1 MTVAYIGIGSNVGD
15 RVENLRQALEHLDSI
30 MSLERLSATYETAP
44 RYVLDQPPFL
54 NMAVGGDTPLEPLRL
69 LEKLKKFEIDIGR
82 IPTEER
88 YGPRAIDLDILF
100 YGSDVV
106 NEPGLSIPHP
116 LMAEREFV
124 LRPLADIAPNFRH
137 PVIGRSV
144 AEILSL
150 LEGEPEA
157 QMVSID
163 V

>member
-15 RVENLRQALEHLDSI
+15 RVENLRQALKYLDGI
-30 MSLERLSATYETAP
+30 MSQERLSATYETAP

-54 NMAVGGDTPLEPLRL
+54 NMAVGGDTPLEPLL
-69 LEKLKKFEIDIGR
+69 LLKQLKKFEIDIGR
-82 IPTEER
+82 VPTEER

-100 YGSDVV
+100 YGSEVV
-106 NEPGLSIPHP
+106 NEPGLSIPHS

-124 LRPLADIAPNFRH
+124 LRPLADIAPNFQH
-137 PVIGRSV
+137 PVLGHSV
-144 AEILSL
+144 AEMLAL

-157 QMVSID
+157 QMVTID

>member
-1 MTVAYIGIGSNVGD
+1 MTVVYIGIGSNVGD
-15 RVENLRQALEHLDSI
+15 RIENLRQALKYLDGI

-54 NMAVGGDTPLEPLRL
+54 NMAVGGDTPLEPLLL

-82 IPTEER
+82 VPTEER

-137 PVIGRSV
+137 PVMGCSV
-144 AEILSL
+144 AEILSM

>member
-15 RVENLRQALEHLDSI
+15 RVENLRQALEHLDGI

-54 NMAVGGDTPLEPLRL
+54 NMAVGGDTPLEPLLL
-69 LEKLKKFEIDIGR
+69 LEQLKKFEIDIGR
-82 IPTEER
+82 VPTEER

-106 NEPGLSIPHP
+106 NKPGLSIPHP

-137 PVIGRSV
+137 PVMGCSV
-144 AEILSL
+144 AEILSM

>member
-15 RVENLRQALEHLDSI
+15 RVENLRQALEHLDGI

-44 RYVLDQPPFL
+44 RYVIDQPSFL
-54 NMAVGGDTPLEPLRL
+54 NMAVGGDTPLEPLLL
-69 LEKLKKFEIDIGR
+69 LEQLKKIEIDIGR
-82 IPTEER
+82 VPTEER

-137 PVIGRSV
+137 PVMGRSV
-144 AEILSL
+144 AEILSM

>member
-15 RVENLRQALEHLDSI
+15 RVENLRQALEHLAGI

-54 NMAVGGDTPLEPLRL
+54 NMAVGGDTPLEPLLL
-69 LEKLKKFEIDIGR
+69 LEQLKKFEIDIGR
-82 IPTEER
+82 VPTEER

-137 PVIGRSV
+137 PVMGRSV

-150 LEGEPEA
+150 LEREPEA

>member
-15 RVENLRQALEHLDSI
+15 RVENLRQALEHLDGI

-54 NMAVGGDTPLEPLRL
+54 NMAVGGDTPLEPLLL
-69 LEKLKKFEIDIGR
+69 LETLKKSEIDIGR
-82 IPTEER
+82 VPTEER

-116 LMAEREFV
+116 LMADREFV

-137 PVIGRSV
+137 PVMGRSV

>member
-15 RVENLRQALEHLDSI
+15 RVENLRQALEHLDGI

-54 NMAVGGDTPLEPLRL
+54 NMAVGGDTPLEPLLL
-69 LEKLKKFEIDIGR
+69 LEQLKKFEIDIGR
-82 IPTEER
+82 LPTEER

-137 PVIGRSV
+137 PVMGRSV

>member
-15 RVENLRQALEHLDSI
+15 RVENLRQALEHLAGI

-54 NMAVGGDTPLEPLRL
+54 NMAVGGDTPLEPLLL
-69 LEKLKKFEIDIGR
+69 LETLKKFEIDIGR
-82 IPTEER
+82 VPTEER

-137 PVIGRSV
+137 PVMGRSV
-144 AEILSL
+144 AEMFSL

-157 QMVSID
+157 QMVSIE

>member
-15 RVENLRQALEHLDSI
+15 RVENLRQALEHLDGI

-54 NMAVGGDTPLEPLRL
+54 NMAVGGDTPLEPLLL
-69 LEKLKKFEIDIGR
+69 LEELKKFEIDIGR
-82 IPTEER
+82 VPTEER

-137 PVIGRSV
+137 PVMGRSV

>member
-15 RVENLRQALEHLDSI
+15 RVENLRQALEYLDGV
-30 MSLERLSATYETAP
+30 MLLERLSATYETAP
-44 RYVLDQPPFL
+44 KYVLDQPPFL
-54 NMAVGGDTPLEPLRL
+54 NMAVGGDTPLEPLHL
-69 LEKLKKFEIDIGR
+69 LGQLKKFEIDIGR
-82 IPTEER
+82 VPNEER

-106 NEPGLSIPHP
+106 NESGLSIPHP

-124 LRPLADIAPNFRH
+124 LRPLADIAPNFQH
-137 PVIGRSV
+137 PVLGCSV
-144 AEILSL
+144 AKMLSL

-157 QMVSID
+157 QVVSID

>member
-15 RVENLRQALEHLDSI
+15 RVENLRQALRCLDGI

-44 RYVLDQPPFL
+44 RYVLDQSPFL
-54 NMAVGGDTPLEPLRL
+54 NMAVGGDTPLEPLLL
-69 LEKLKKFEIDIGR
+69 LEQLKKFEIDSGR
-82 IPTEER
+82 VPTEER

-124 LRPLADIAPNFRH
+124 LRPLADIAPNFQH
-137 PVIGRSV
+137 PVLRRSV
-144 AEILSL
+144 AEMLTL

>member
-15 RVENLRQALEHLDSI
+15 RVENLRQALKYLDGI
-30 MSLERLSATYETAP
+30 MSLERLSGTYETAP

-54 NMAVGGDTPLEPLRL
+54 NMAVGGDTPLEPLLL
-69 LEKLKKFEIDIGR
+69 LEQLKKIEIDIGR
-82 IPTEER
+82 VPTEER

-137 PVIGRSV
+137 PVMGRSV

>member
-15 RVENLRQALEHLDSI
+15 RVENLRQALKYLDGI

-44 RYVLDQPPFL
+44 RYVIDQPSFL
-54 NMAVGGDTPLEPLRL
+54 NMAVGGDTPLEPLLL
-69 LEKLKKFEIDIGR
+69 LEQLKKIEIDIGR
-82 IPTEER
+82 VPTEER

-144 AEILSL
+144 AEILSM

>member
-15 RVENLRQALEHLDSI
+15 RVENLRQALEHLDGI

-54 NMAVGGDTPLEPLRL
+54 NMAVGGDTPLEPLLL
-69 LEKLKKFEIDIGR
+69 LEKLKKFEVDIGR
-82 IPTEER
+82 VPTEER

-137 PVIGRSV
+137 PVMGRSV
-144 AEILSL
+144 AEILSM

>member
-15 RVENLRQALEHLDSI
+15 RVENLRQALEHLDGI

-54 NMAVGGDTPLEPLRL
+54 NMAVGGDTPLEPLLL
-69 LEKLKKFEIDIGR
+69 LEQLKKIEIDIGR
-82 IPTEER
+82 VPTEER

-137 PVIGRSV
+137 PVMGRSV
-144 AEILSL
+144 AEILSM

>member
-15 RVENLRQALEHLDSI
+15 RVENLRQALEHLDGI

-54 NMAVGGDTPLEPLRL
+54 NMAVGGDTPLEPLLL
-69 LEKLKKFEIDIGR
+69 LEQLKKFEIDIGR
-82 IPTEER
+82 VPTEER

-137 PVIGRSV
+137 PVMGRSV

-157 QMVSID
+157 RMVSID

>member
-15 RVENLRQALEHLDSI
+15 RVENLRQALKYLDGI

-44 RYVLDQPPFL
+44 RYVLDQPQFL
-54 NMAVGGDTPLEPLRL
+54 NMAVGGDTPLEPLLL
-69 LEKLKKFEIDIGR
+69 LEQLKKFEIDIGR
-82 IPTEER
+82 VPTEER

-137 PVIGRSV
+137 PVMGRSV

>member
-15 RVENLRQALEHLDSI
+15 RVENLRQALRCLDGI

-44 RYVLDQPPFL
+44 RYVIDQPSFL
-54 NMAVGGDTPLEPLRL
+54 NMAVGGDTPLEPLLL
-69 LEKLKKFEIDIGR
+69 LEQLKKIEIDIGR
-82 IPTEER
+82 LPTEER

-137 PVIGRSV
+137 PVMGRSV
-144 AEILSL
+144 AEILSM

>member
-15 RVENLRQALEHLDSI
+15 RVENLRQALKYLDGI

-54 NMAVGGDTPLEPLRL
+54 NMAVGGDTPLEPLLL
-69 LEKLKKFEIDIGR
+69 LEQLKKIEIDIGR
-82 IPTEER
+82 VPTEER

-137 PVIGRSV
+137 PVMGCSV
-144 AEILSL
+144 AEILSM

>member
-15 RVENLRQALEHLDSI
+15 RVENLRQALRCLDGI

-44 RYVLDQPPFL
+44 RYVIDQPSFL
-54 NMAVGGDTPLEPLRL
+54 NMAVGGDTPLEPLLL
-69 LEKLKKFEIDIGR
+69 LEQLKKIEIEIGR
-82 IPTEER
+82 VPTEER

-137 PVIGRSV
+137 PVMGRSV

>member
-15 RVENLRQALEHLDSI
+15 RVENLRQALEHLAGI

-54 NMAVGGDTPLEPLRL
+54 NMAVGGDTPLEPLLL
-69 LEKLKKFEIDIGR
+69 LETLKKFEIDIGR
-82 IPTEER
+82 VPTEER

-137 PVIGRSV
+137 PIMGRSV

>member
-15 RVENLRQALEHLDSI
+15 RVENLRQALEHLDGI

-54 NMAVGGDTPLEPLRL
+54 NMAVGGDTPLEPLLL
-69 LEKLKKFEIDIGR
+69 LEQLKKFEIDIGR
-82 IPTEER
+82 VPTEER

-137 PVIGRSV
+137 PVMGRSV
-144 AEILSL
+144 AEILSM

>member
-15 RVENLRQALEHLDSI
+15 RVENLRQALRCLDGI

-44 RYVLDQPPFL
+44 RYVIDQPSFL
-54 NMAVGGDTPLEPLRL
+54 NMAVGGDTPLEPLLL
-69 LEKLKKFEIDIGR
+69 LEQLKKIEIDIGR
-82 IPTEER
+82 VPTEER

-137 PVIGRSV
+137 PVMGCSV
-144 AEILSL
+144 SEILSFL
-150 LEGEPEA
+150 DEESDT

>member
-15 RVENLRQALEHLDSI
+15 RVENLRQALEHLDGI

-54 NMAVGGDTPLEPLRL
+54 NMAVGGDTPLEPLLL

-82 IPTEER
+82 VPTEER

-124 LRPLADIAPNFRH
+124 LRPLVDIAPNFRH
-137 PVIGRSV
+137 PVMGRSV
-144 AEILSL
+144 AEMFSL

>member
-15 RVENLRQALEHLDSI
+15 RVENLRQALEHLDGI

-54 NMAVGGDTPLEPLRL
+54 NMAVGGDTPLEPLLL
-69 LEKLKKFEIDIGR
+69 LEQLKKFEIDIGR
-82 IPTEER
+82 VPTEER

-137 PVIGRSV
+137 PVMGRSV

>member
-15 RVENLRQALEHLDSI
+15 RLENLRQALERLDEI
-30 MSLERLSATYETAP
+30 MSLESLSATYETAP
-44 RYVLDQPPFL
+44 KYVLDQPPFL
-54 NMAVGGDTPLEPLRL
+54 NMAVGGDTHLEPLHL
-69 LEKLKKFEIDIGR
+69 LGQLKKFEVEIGR
-82 IPTEER
+82 VPTEER

-116 LMAEREFV
+116 LIAEREFV
-124 LRPLADIAPNFRH
+124 LRPLADIAPDFQH
-137 PVIGRSV
+137 PILGRSV
-144 AEILSL
+144 AEMLSL
-150 LEGEPEA
+150 LDGEPEA

>member
-54 NMAVGGDTPLEPLRL
+54 NMAVGGDTPLEPLLL
-69 LEKLKKFEIDIGR
+69 LEQLKKIEIDIGR
-82 IPTEER
+82 VPTEER

-137 PVIGRSV
+137 PVMGRSV

-157 QMVSID
+157 QLVSID

>member
-15 RVENLRQALEHLDSI
+15 RVENLRQALKHLDGI

-44 RYVLDQPPFL
+44 RYVIDQPPFL
-54 NMAVGGDTPLEPLRL
+54 NMAVGGDTPLEPLLL
-69 LEKLKKFEIDIGR
+69 LEQLKKFEIDIGR
-82 IPTEER
+82 VPTEER

-137 PVIGRSV
+137 PVMGRSV

>member
-15 RVENLRQALEHLDSI
+15 RVENLRQALEHLDGI
-30 MSLERLSATYETAP
+30 MSLERLSAIYETAP
-44 RYVLDQPPFL
+44 KYVLDQPPFL
-54 NMAVGGDTPLEPLRL
+54 NMAVGGDTPLEPLLL
-69 LEKLKKFEIDIGR
+69 LEQLKKFEIDIGR
-82 IPTEER
+82 VPTEER

-124 LRPLADIAPNFRH
+124 LRPLADIAPNFWH
-137 PVIGRSV
+137 PVMGRSV

>member
-15 RVENLRQALEHLDSI
+15 RVENLRQALRCLDGI

-44 RYVLDQPPFL
+44 RYVIDQPSFL
-54 NMAVGGDTPLEPLRL
+54 NMAVGGDTPLEPLLL
-69 LEKLKKFEIDIGR
+69 LEKLKKFEVDIGR
-82 IPTEER
+82 VPTEER

-137 PVIGRSV
+137 PVMGRSV
-144 AEILSL
+144 AEILSM

>member
-15 RVENLRQALEHLDSI
+15 RVENLRQALEHLDGI

-54 NMAVGGDTPLEPLRL
+54 NMAVGGDTPLEPLIL
-69 LEKLKKFEIDIGR
+69 LEQLKKFEIEIGR
-82 IPTEER
+82 VPTEER

-124 LRPLADIAPNFRH
+124 LRPLVDIAPNFRH
-137 PVIGRSV
+137 PVMGRSV
-144 AEILSL
+144 AEMFSL

-157 QMVSID
+157 QMVSIE

>member
-15 RVENLRQALEHLDSI
+15 RVENLRQALRCLDGI

-44 RYVLDQPPFL
+44 RYVIDQPSFL
-54 NMAVGGDTPLEPLRL
+54 NMAVGGDTPLEPLLL
-69 LEKLKKFEIDIGR
+69 LEQLKKIEIDIGR
-82 IPTEER
+82 VPTEER

-137 PVIGRSV
+137 PVMGRSV
-144 AEILSL
+144 AEILSM

>member
-1 MTVAYIGIGSNVGD
+1 M
-15 RVENLRQALEHLDSI
+15 ELLL
-30 MSLERLSATYETAP
+30 
-44 RYVLDQPPFL
+44 
-54 NMAVGGDTPLEPLRL
+54 L
-69 LEKLKKFEIDIGR
+69 LETLKKFEIDIGR
-82 IPTEER
+82 VPTEER

-137 PVIGRSV
+137 PVMGRSV

>member
-15 RVENLRQALEHLDSI
+15 RVENLRQALEHLDGI

-54 NMAVGGDTPLEPLRL
+54 NMAVGGDTPLEPLLL
-69 LEKLKKFEIDIGR
+69 LEKLKKFEVDIGR
-82 IPTEER
+82 VPTEER

-137 PVIGRSV
+137 PVMGCSV
-144 AEILSL
+144 SEILSFL
-150 LEGEPEA
+150 DEESDT

>member
-15 RVENLRQALEHLDSI
+15 RVENLRQALEHLDGI

-54 NMAVGGDTPLEPLRL
+54 NMAVGGDTPLEPLIL
-69 LEKLKKFEIDIGR
+69 LEQLKKFEIDIGR
-82 IPTEER
+82 VPTEER

-137 PVIGRSV
+137 PVMGRSV

>member
-15 RVENLRQALEHLDSI
+15 RVENLRQALEHLDGI

-54 NMAVGGDTPLEPLRL
+54 NMAVGGDTPLEPLLL
-69 LEKLKKFEIDIGR
+69 LEQLKKIEIDIGR
-82 IPTEER
+82 VPTEER

-137 PVIGRSV
+137 PVMGRSV

-157 QMVSID
+157 RMVSID

>member
-1 MTVAYIGIGSNVGD
+1 MTVVYIGIGSNVGD
-15 RVENLRQALEHLDSI
+15 RVENLRQALRCLDGI

-44 RYVLDQPPFL
+44 RYVIDQPSFL
-54 NMAVGGDTPLEPLRL
+54 NMAVGGDTPLEPLLL
-69 LEKLKKFEIDIGR
+69 LEQLKKIEIDIGR
-82 IPTEER
+82 VPTEKR

-137 PVIGRSV
+137 PVMGRSV
-144 AEILSL
+144 AEILSM

>member
-15 RVENLRQALEHLDSI
+15 RVENLRQALEHLDGI

-54 NMAVGGDTPLEPLRL
+54 NMAVGGDTPLEPLLL
-69 LEKLKKFEIDIGR
+69 LETLKKFEIDIGR
-82 IPTEER
+82 VPTEER

-137 PVIGRSV
+137 PVMGCSV
-144 AEILSL
+144 SEILSFL
-150 LEGEPEA
+150 DEEPDT